1 MTQTVHYE
9 AYTRD
14 TKTLVAEFD
23 ATRVCVGRRS
33 AAIYMHDELIA
44 VLFDVIVKECGIN
57 E

>member
-33 AAIYMHDELIA
+33 AAIYMRDELIA
-44 VLFDVIVKECGIN
+44 VLFDVIVKECGTN
-57 E
+57 D